1 MTEFKPIL
9 DPPPEKKNGKI
20 STAKFYQALFEL
32 DQGLSKR
39 FTTIL
44 DAINNS
50 HDESQQ
56 LRTDLEDHKKD
67 HPGQALGKQTGKL
80 ALLVTFFTAIFTAL
94 ATVAQRILN

>member
-1 MTEFKPIL
+1 MTEFEPIL
-9 DPPPEKKNGKI
+9 DPPKKKNGKV
-20 STAKFYQALFEL
+20 STSEFYRALHQL
-32 DQGLSKR
+32 DEGLTRR
-39 FTTIL
+39 FTTLL

-56 LRTDLEDHKKD
+56 LRSDLEDHKKD
-67 HPGQALGKQTGKL
+67 HPGQAMGKQTGKL

>member
-1 MTEFKPIL
+1 MAEFTPIL

-20 STAKFYQALFEL
+20 STAKFYRALFEL

-44 DAINNS
+44 DAINDS

-56 LRTDLEDHKKD
+56 LRTDLEDHRQN
-67 HPGQALGKQTGKL
+67 HPGQSAARQTGKL
-80 ALLVTFFTAIFTAL
+80 ALLVAFFTAL
-94 ATVAQRILN
+94 ATIAQRILN

>member
-20 STAKFYQALFEL
+20 STAKFYRALFEL

-39 FTTIL
+39 FTAIL
-44 DAINNS
+44 DAINDS

-56 LRTDLEDHKKD
+56 LRTDFEDHRKN
-67 HPGQALGKQTGKL
+67 HPGQSAAKQTGKL
-80 ALLVTFFTAIFTAL
+80 ALLVAFFTAL